1 MTIDPLF
8 LRLGPHDV
16 VLAVERDKHQAGRLR
31 LAAKPVHRFAG
42 HHGESAGAEC
52 LFGHAVHPGEHLAPD
67 YHQLFFRG
75 VIVRGNHAPGRSFE
89 EECGCTFVGVPVLA
103 GNFETRW
110 FAVENEIGA
119 GERRNY
125 TVRRKSVP
133 VPAKL
138 RPRPRA
144 GAPTARGRELFV
156 SFSRNAIHFF
166 HGFLSGKA
174 AN

>member
-16 VLAVERDKHQAGRLR
+16 VLAVERDEHQAGRLR

-42 HHGESAGAEC
+42 HHGEAAGAEC
-52 LFGHAVHPGEHLAPD
+52 LFGHAVHPGEHVAPD

-75 VIVRGNHAPGRSFE
+75 VIVRGNHAPGRSSE
-89 EECGCTFVGVPVLA
+89 KECGCTFVGVPVLA

-110 FAVENEIGA
+110 FAVENEMGA
-119 GERRNY
+119 GERRDY
-125 TVRRKSVP
+125 TVRRS
-133 VPAKL
+133 L
-138 RPRPRA
+138 SLSSRSC
-144 GAPTARGRELFV
+144 ARGHEQDHQRREAENH
-156 SFSRNAIHFF
+156 SCRSSRNAIDLF